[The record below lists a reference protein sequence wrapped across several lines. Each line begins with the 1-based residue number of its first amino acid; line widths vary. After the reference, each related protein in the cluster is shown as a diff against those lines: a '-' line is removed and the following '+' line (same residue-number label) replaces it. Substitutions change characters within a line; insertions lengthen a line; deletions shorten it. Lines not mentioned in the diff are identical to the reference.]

1 MLELTKKIFRFDD
14 ICINADMNVVNQM
27 TNYLFETFP
36 NCDVMWGVSPLVHD
50 MSGTIGKAK
59 QRIFPEILNAHSDY
73 RLFFNVDKAN
83 IPELRSDII
92 LAGHG
97 LVHVDHRL
105 LTKEQQEMSI
115 LISCSLVKAKVFI
128 PPFNKWNTFTEKICK
143 EHDIQLV
150 KFEDGW
156 KCMEYNK
163 YNDEQKLWYLH
174 HREFT
179 LNTFKE
185 WFK

>member
-1 MLELTKKIFRFDD
+1 MTTNHIENLRPVLESGLDAL
-14 ICINADMNVVNQM
+14 CI
-27 TNYLFETFP
+27 
-36 NCDVMWGVSPLVHD
+36 
-50 MSGTIGKAK
+50 K
-59 QRIFPEILNAHSDY
+59 
-73 RLFFNVDKAN
+73 
-83 IPELRSDII
+83 
-92 LAGHG
+92 
-97 LVHVDHRL
+97 

-128 PPFNKWNTFTEKICK
+128 PPFNKWNIFTENICK
-143 EHDIQLV
+143 EHDIDLV

-163 YNDEQKLWYLH
+163 YNGEQKLWYLH